1 MVYGTERPLTARGR
15 IIAIIVF
22 WLIVGFPV
30 LVLLWMWNIWLAVV
44 ALPFGL
50 WATWDYLKR
59 GDMFSQVDHGISH
72 HVRTGED
79 AKSRFRKD
87 R

>member
-1 MVYGTERPLTARGR
+1 MVYGTEKPLSKPGR
-15 IIAIIVF
+15 VIATVAF
-22 WLIVGFPV
+22 WLVVALPV
-30 LVLLWMWNIWLAVV
+30 LAILWMANVWSLVV

-50 WATWDYLKR
+50 WATWDYLKK
-59 GDMFSQVDHGISH
+59 GDMFSQVDHAVSH

-79 AKSRFRKD
+79 AKNRFGSD

>member
-1 MVYGTERPLTARGR
+1 MVYGTEKPLSKRGR
-15 IIAIIVF
+15 VIATVAF
-22 WLIVGFPV
+22 WLVVGLPV
-30 LVLLWMWNIWLAVV
+30 LAVLWMANVWSVVV
-44 ALPFGL
+44 ALPLGL

-59 GDMFSQVDHGISH
+59 GDMFSQVDHAGSH

-79 AKSRFRKD
+79 AKNRLGND